1 MDKDPGKCIIKTP
14 ESSCS
19 WIPRELACG
28 NSINII
34 SWTKEEKEWK
44 KSVEKMKR
52 SFYTKMKISNYD
64 RNFWVE
70 YLVADS
76 KRPKIFDDSTDTK
89 TLSKSLHNLYM
100 NVETGDDIIYSV
112 NIEQ

>member
-44 KSVEKMKR
+44 KSMEKMKR
-52 SFYTKMKISNYD
+52 SFYTKMKISNYV

-70 YLVADS
+70 HLVADS

-89 TLSKSLHNLYM
+89 ILS
-100 NVETGDDIIYSV
+100 
-112 NIEQ
+112 